1 MLLSFLNSLLR
12 LTFNLA
18 SFASLMCRADVF
30 RGHICLFRS
39 QSPTQHPTA
48 DFQLS
53 LLQLLTFLTEERP
66 CYGVAA
72 VVFTGYSF
80 CGTLIGFSPASCS
93 PRAGGS
99 ETVEVRPI
107 MKETRMGE
115 GEGGRPETPVR
126 LISLH
131 NIGSA
136 SASRSGEWLLTA
148 SAPTRAKTGMS
159 YGCPGAR

>member
-1 MLLSFLNSLLR
+1 MFIPFTESNSTPDSR
-12 LTFNLA
+12 FSTIF
-18 SFASLMCRADVF
+18 
-30 RGHICLFRS
+30 
-39 QSPTQHPTA
+39 TA
-48 DFQLS
+48 VTYF
-53 LLQLLTFLTEERP
+53 FTEERP

-72 VVFTGYSF
+72 VVFTRYSF

-107 MKETRMGE
+107 MKESRMGE